1 MYLHFLLNIFPQE
14 ILNRNIWLNYFGNL
28 SVLWYW
34 DIRMRTWTCR
44 NVLYLL
50 FFAVYFNQV
59 SSFSFTYSSALI
71 PGGWIGGE
79 VIAIS
84 SMFLPVILT
93 FITWFIFEEITGRY
107 FFRWNKSCLC
117 LWDLEAEGGAS
128 VLQLQFILSFLS
140 VHQLYFNHRIKT
152 LSKTKSKTYSC
163 LLQDVV
169 RLWL

>member
-14 ILNRNIWLNYFGNL
+14 ILKMNL
-28 SVLWYW
+28 IKLFCESFSRV
-34 DIRMRTWTCR
+34 MMKHQGETWTCR

-50 FFAVYFNQV
+50 FFTVYLNQV
-59 SSFSFTYSSALI
+59 SSLTFTYSSALI

-84 SMFLPVILT
+84 SMFLPVFLT

-107 FFRWNKSCLC
+107 IFRWNKSCLC
-117 LWDLEAEGGAS
+117 AS

-140 VHQLYFNHRIKT
+140 VHQLYFNHRIKNM
-152 LSKTKSKTYSC
+152 SKTKSKTYSC
-163 LLQDVV
+163 LLQEVV